1 MYVYMY
7 INNLDLHT
15 NKDKGMRVWMGRQD
29 VVDLLMEEQRGE
41 TLDTWFLLRQ
51 NSRIR
56 DETVENAKI

>member
-1 MYVYMY
+1 MYVCMY

-15 NKDKGMRVWMGRQD
+15 NEDKGMRVWMGRQD

-51 NSRIR
+51 NIR
-56 DETVENAKI
+56 MRGETVGNAKI